1 MTRIKSLST
10 PGSGVA
16 ASPNYPANYPHRL
29 GKTEVIEVQE
39 GLVISLRFNAFD
51 SEFHSTCK
59 YDNLTIID
67 GVDGSTLME
76 KSCGSTKK
84 SNGILVGGQSIG
96 TTLPADITSTSNIV
110 KLVFITNYKDT
121 RPGWSVSWSAVAAG
135 ECQQHLWM
143 FLVNFSI
150 IDDALKNTR
159 CFQLSKA
166 NQALLLFPLLNLL
179 SFYCKEHLDPSFN

>member
-51 SEFHSTCK
+51 IEFHSTCK

-76 KSCGSTKK
+76 KSCGNS
-84 SNGILVGGQSIG
+84 
-96 TTLPADITSTSNIV
+96 LPANITSTSNIV
-110 KLVFITNYKDT
+110 KLVFNTNTNDN
-121 RPGWSVSWSAVAAG
+121 RPGWSVSWSVVTPG
-135 ECQQHLWM
+135 ECQQYVWLICP
-143 FLVNFSI
+143 I
-150 IDDALKNTR
+150 I
-159 CFQLSKA
+159 
-166 NQALLLFPLLNLL
+166 FPHHNG
-179 SFYCKEHLDPSFN
+179 